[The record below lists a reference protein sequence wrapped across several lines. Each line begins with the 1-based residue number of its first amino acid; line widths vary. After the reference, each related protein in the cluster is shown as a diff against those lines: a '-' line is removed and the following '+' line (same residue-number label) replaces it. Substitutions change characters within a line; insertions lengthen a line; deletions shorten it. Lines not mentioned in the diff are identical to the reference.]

1 MKLTLKISAAI
12 ILLLLISVYGYLQ
25 FRESSSYRQQVAKNA
40 SVIYK
45 LNVDGLLKTIASDFI
60 GNPGYYLKTN
70 EKEGRRPDFSFPANI
85 FVYSLETRSP
95 STFFSSFT
103 LSDTTGLNA
112 YLKQVLKIKDF
123 VSTIEKR
130 EGKENELE
138 AGKTV
143 GTSADHKITVVY
155 NGMTLAIAYSF
166 KREAVMEE
174 LNDILAQ
181 RNRLED
187 QAPLMIALKKAKGHL
202 SWTTIAYSG
211 QVNFK
216 DGEAEV
222 EGSFPTE
229 GWIIP
234 DHPGLSVK
242 FAENALVKIWLN
254 AEPKIAFTA
263 KLAAISELPEKNKEA
278 GVPKVPGKPMAVT
291 VFKEWSLNG
300 FTLSSDSLLKSYLG
314 FAALEMG
321 PGIPQV
327 DSLITYE
334 YNDDFE
340 KVAAVQ
346 LKKVM
351 VPHLKLNIKAQTR
364 DLLNYLKT
372 NQVLDIDNRLNKH
385 LFPLYQ
391 VFSSQ
396 NDHIWQLST
405 LKNDPVRPV
414 SVSNSDFFSATVD
427 LKEIKTQQ
435 LFPLLNS
442 WIKPYTHLKIR
453 ATKLDNGTAKLT
465 GTLEFQHENINAFIQ
480 MIR

>member
-25 FRESSSYRQQVAKNA
+25 FRESSSYRQQLAKNA
-40 SVIYK
+40 SVVYK
-45 LNVDGLLKTIASDFI
+45 LNIDGLLKTIASDFI
-60 GNPGYYLKTN
+60 GNPGYYLKNNKN
-70 EKEGRRPDFSFPANI
+70 ERRRPDFSFPANI

-95 STFFSSFT
+95 STIFSSFT

-112 YLKQVLKIKDF
+112 FLKQALKIEHF

-130 EGKENELE
+130 KENEPE

-155 NGMTLAIAYSF
+155 NGTTLAIAYSF

-202 SWTTIAYSG
+202 SWTTTAYSG
-211 QVNFK
+211 QVNFN

-254 AEPKIAFTA
+254 AKPNLAFTA
-263 KLAAISELPEKNKEA
+263 KSAAISEMSETKKES
-278 GVPKVPGKPMAVT
+278 GMPKVPGKPGPVT
-291 VFKEWSLNG
+291 AFKEWSING
-300 FTLSSDSLLKSYLG
+300 LSLSSDSLLKSYLG
-314 FAALEMG
+314 FASLEIG

-351 VPHLKLNIKAQTR
+351 VPHLKLSIKAKTR

-405 LKNDPVRPV
+405 LKNDLAKPV
-414 SVSNSDFFSATVD
+414 SVSNSDFFSAEMD
-427 LKEIKTQQ
+427 LKEIKAQQ
-435 LFPLLNS
+435 LFPLVNN
-442 WIKPYTHLKIR
+442 WIKPYTHLNIT
-453 ATKLDNGTAKLT
+453 AAKLDNGTAKLT
-465 GTLEFQHENINAFIQ
+465 GTLKFQHESINAFIQ